1 MSQGNSTSPRTSVF
15 EQIEDALRSTASGRA
30 FLAECE
36 QRGRSRETAM
46 LLDAVARLENRTA
59 SSGNGAEEDELRSLL
74 GQIESAIRD
83 AKSALAGT
91 LAVSRERRQA
101 SEPPTVAAFGRETTH
116 AIVEAAEAIQDTA
129 WRLREAGFDGALCD
143 RIEAQTSTIYSAC
156 RRQER
161 MLDGLST
168 IERTIGRADA
178 FLTELKRALV
188 PTDIPPLHPPVGARG
203 STLVS
208 GDLEFSPVTEADET
222 ACPSLP

>member
-1 MSQGNSTSPRTSVF
+1 MSHGNSTSHRKSVF
-15 EQIEDALRSTASGRA
+15 EQIEDALRSTAPGRA

-46 LLDAVARLENRTA
+46 LLDAVARLENSSA
-59 SSGNGAEEDELRSLL
+59 SSDRVADKDELWSLI

-83 AKSALAGT
+83 AKSALAGS
-91 LAVSRERRQA
+91 LAASRERRQA
-101 SEPPTVAAFGRETTH
+101 SEPPTVVAFGRETTH

-129 WRLREAGFDGALCD
+129 WRLREAGFDAALCD

-178 FLTELKRALV
+178 FLCELKRELV
-188 PTDIPPLHPPVGARG
+188 PGDIQPLHPPVGTRG
-203 STLVS
+203 SALVS
-208 GDLEFSPVTEADET
+208 GDLEFSPVPGQDE
-222 ACPSLP
+222 PDS